1 MYYFKK
7 KIKQGE
13 IDTILLA
20 LKQIKENQEEF
31 KN

>member
-13 IDTILLA
+13 IDAILLA